1 MNKLVDEFALLLLDL
16 SENEREVVVE
26 ASSLE
31 LEPGY
36 FPSTLSICRSGT
48 VRLFETLEV
57 RRDVPSGD
65 IEYVKYEHRDDDGR
79 REFITVLND

>member
-31 LEPGY
+31 LKPGH
-36 FPSTLSICRSGT
+36 FPSTISVCRSGT
-48 VRLFETLEV
+48 VRLFATREV
-57 RRDVPSGD
+57 HRSVPEGD